1 MEKRHIGHRL
11 IKKKVLAILKE
22 KDVNL
27 DHLSAYP
34 ARQIV
39 NPLIQQLNSTD
50 EWIKWR
56 AVTATGIVV
65 SSLAENHLES
75 ARNIIRRL
83 MWHLNSESGTMGWGS
98 AEALG
103 EIMARHEKLAC
114 EYASILLSYID
125 QGDNFIENENL
136 QKGVLWA
143 LGRLGQIRPRLLKN
157 GAPLLLPFMLSKDAQ
172 IRGLAAWAARSINS
186 ETTRNALNRLSKDE
200 STFTLYLDGHL
211 TTRKIR
217 ELAAG

>member
-1 MEKRHIGHRL
+1 MEKGNTGLRS
-11 IKKKVLAILKE
+11 IKRTVLEILKE
-22 KDVNL
+22 KDADL
-27 DHLSAYP
+27 DRLCTYP
-34 ARQIV
+34 ARRIV

-65 SSLAENHLES
+65 SNLAEYHLES
-75 ARNIIRRL
+75 ARNIMRRL
-83 MWHLNSESGTMGWGS
+83 MWHLNSESGSMGWGS

-103 EIMARHEKLAC
+103 EIMARHEKLAS
-114 EYASILLSYID
+114 EYASILLTYID
-125 QGDNFIENENL
+125 HGDNFIENENL

-143 LGRLGQIRPRLLKN
+143 LGRLGQIRPHLLED
-157 GAPLLLPFMLSKDAQ
+157 GAPLLVPFMLSKDTQ
-172 IRGLAAWAARSINS
+172 IRGLAAWAARAINS
-186 ETTRNALNRLSKDE
+186 DTTLDALIRLSKDE
-200 STFTLYLDGHL
+200 NSFTLYLDGHL